1 MDSTIMT
8 RVSKATLVLVAAA
21 TILLTVSIVIS
32 KARYEH
38 SPKEP
43 SQVVQTGHSHQASL
57 LFGDTKI
64 MASQAIAKYRS
75 LKPLRASDHF
85 HRWRFE
91 ALRGAYSLNRDLQVE
106 IDRMLTQ
113 SAFRKSFPGSAPLF
127 FRSPYGWEVR
137 QRTAKHAREHWEY
150 EHHVDQFLATCA
162 EIGVPLSLSI
172 ETTFGRVSVGDL
184 LEASR
189 RSFDTSQEPCWTL
202 VAYCTYLP
210 EEPQWQNR
218 FGESCSYESI
228 IEGILSLPSDSGSC
242 GGTHKQF
249 ALAYF
254 LRGPSSA
261 NLSASLRQKCEE
273 YLARSSTL
281 LESSQLPNGAWSPL
295 WAKSP
300 SEVADAS
307 DSGSVRGLDLI
318 RITGHQLE
326 WIGISPPSSRP
337 SINCIS
343 RALHFVAVA
352 LNQVDQRSIHGDYCA
367 YSHAACV
374 LRRTLLSETL
384 PYPLPLLQVPSAAET
399 PANLPT
405 CQTIREGSQSAAQTP

>member
-1 MDSTIMT
+1 MT

-137 QRTAKHAREHWEY
+137 ASCRSVSCHMCGNWRSPEPFDRNNLRQSLSRRP
-150 EHHVDQFLATCA
+150 FGGLATKLRHQSGA
-162 EIGVPLSLSI
+162 VLDA
-172 ETTFGRVSVGDL
+172 GRL
-184 LEASR
+184 LHLLTR
-189 RSFDTSQEPCWTL
+189 
-202 VAYCTYLP
+202 
-210 EEPQWQNR
+210 
-218 FGESCSYESI
+218 
-228 IEGILSLPSDSGSC
+228 
-242 GGTHKQF
+242 GT
-249 ALAYF
+249 AV
-254 LRGPSSA
+254 
-261 NLSASLRQKCEE
+261 
-273 YLARSSTL
+273 
-281 LESSQLPNGAWSPL
+281 
-295 WAKSP
+295 AKSFW
-300 SEVADAS
+300 
-307 DSGSVRGLDLI
+307 RKL
-318 RITGHQLE
+318 
-326 WIGISPPSSRP
+326 
-337 SINCIS
+337 
-343 RALHFVAVA
+343 FV
-352 LNQVDQRSIHGDYCA
+352 
-367 YSHAACV
+367 
-374 LRRTLLSETL
+374 
-384 PYPLPLLQVPSAAET
+384 
-399 PANLPT
+399 
-405 CQTIREGSQSAAQTP
+405 